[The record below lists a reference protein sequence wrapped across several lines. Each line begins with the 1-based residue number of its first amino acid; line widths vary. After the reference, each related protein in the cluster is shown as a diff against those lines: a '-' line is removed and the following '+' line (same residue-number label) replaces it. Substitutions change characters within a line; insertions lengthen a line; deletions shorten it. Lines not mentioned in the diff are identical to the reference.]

1 MAKLKI
7 LSSGSQGNFYVI
19 ECNNEWLIIELGVAW
34 KEILRYLN
42 YNLENVVGV
51 CVSHSHG

>member
-42 YNLENVVGV
+42 YKLENVVGV